1 MEWVALAYKIA
12 TFHDLRC
19 TGGSFIFGN
28 KSTLSSSK
36 LCCECDEDKTVNANA
51 NWENRNMVK
60 VQLGNEGLRRMRM
73 LMKRRNMMTLGI
85 NMRRM
90 RRNMINMR
98 RNMMRRNV

>member
-1 MEWVALAYKIA
+1 MALAYKIA

-19 TGGSFIFGN
+19 IGGSFIFGN

-36 LCCECDEDKTVNANA
+36 LCCECDEGKTVNANA

>member
-1 MEWVALAYKIA
+1 MEWVAFAYKIA

-19 TGGSFIFGN
+19 IGGSFIFGN

-36 LCCECDEDKTVNANA
+36 LCDEDKTVNANA

>member
-1 MEWVALAYKIA
+1 M
-12 TFHDLRC
+12 
-19 TGGSFIFGN
+19 
-28 KSTLSSSK
+28 
-36 LCCECDEDKTVNANA
+36 NANA